1 MFINPK
7 TMMIRF
13 FMLLLAFSSFA
24 SASAQ
29 SNCWPQC
36 GSNTEITLAFRMR
49 RPTFTVSGSDECRE
63 EVRKMVEAFDREDQ
77 NITNFARTACAALIG
92 WVETD
97 PGSCMYGG
105 PLCCTKKPSHWV
117 RDASAWARFTAAQIK
132 IGNQRRT
139 QVENYLKMCNFS
151 AKVSTTNE
159 PPASS
164 AVSGTAN
171 NSSQPKVNIQQMGN
185 NLNKMATQNMVSN
198 FGKSATKSETS
209 IRKPIQSNASTSIDE
224 PTLIDRKVFNQNST
238 SLDDVVSD
246 LTQLLVKKT
255 ADSIAN
261 KDNLTM
267 KGYRQSAAWIKM
279 RDKAYQQF
287 LAEVEKDPEL
297 KKKGSKMVTL
307 PTGELILFETPEA
320 IERRKKIPIR
330 YRSAVMGVRG

>member
-1 MFINPK
+1 
-7 TMMIRF
+7 
-13 FMLLLAFSSFA
+13 
-24 SASAQ
+24 
-29 SNCWPQC
+29 
-36 GSNTEITLAFRMR
+36 
-49 RPTFTVSGSDECRE
+49 
-63 EVRKMVEAFDREDQ
+63 
-77 NITNFARTACAALIG
+77 
-92 WVETD
+92 
-97 PGSCMYGG
+97 
-105 PLCCTKKPSHWV
+105 
-117 RDASAWARFTAAQIK
+117 
-132 IGNQRRT
+132 
-139 QVENYLKMCNFS
+139 VENYLKMCNFS

-159 PPASS
+159 APASS

-185 NLNKMATQNMVSN
+185 NLNKIVTQNMVSN
-198 FGKSATKSETS
+198 FGKSAKKSETS

-238 SLDDVVSD
+238 SLDEVVSD

-267 KGYRQSAAWIKM
+267 KSYRESAAWIKM
-279 RDKAYQQF
+279 RDKAYEQF

-320 IERRKKIPIR
+320 IRRKNIHR
-330 YRSAVMGVRG
+330 QNAVPTFGRRG